1 MLVEVRDLTK
11 IYVTGKVEVGALQ
24 GIDLDIEQ
32 GEFVAIMGPSGS
44 GKTTFM
50 NIIGCLDR
58 ATAGTYMLSGQH
70 AEGLN
75 DDQLAEVRGQQ
86 IGFVFQTYNLLRQAT
101 ALQNVE
107 LPLQYARVRNR
118 RQRAMEALA
127 KLGLADRAH
136 HLPSELSGGEQQRV
150 AIARSLVNEPSLIL
164 ADEPTGNLDSR
175 TGAEVMDLFCQL
187 NQDGITMVLVTHDA
201 GVASY
206 ARRLVQFLDGKV
218 VSDEGVNGNGE
229 MESGWKP
236 DPREEGDA
244 EGGETD

>member
-11 IYVTGKVEVGALQ
+11 IYMTGKVEVGALQ
-24 GIDLDIEQ
+24 GIDLDIDE

-58 ATAGTYMLSGQH
+58 ATAGTYMLAGQR
-70 AEGLN
+70 AEALN
-75 DDQLAEVRGQQ
+75 DDQLAEVRGKQ
-86 IGFVFQTYNLLRQAT
+86 IGFVFQIYNLLRQAT

-107 LPLQYARVRNR
+107 LPLQYARVGNR
-118 RQRAMEALA
+118 RQRAMDALA

-175 TGAEVMDLFCQL
+175 TGAEVMELFGQL
-187 NQDGITMVLVTHDA
+187 NQDGITMIVVTHDA
-201 GVASY
+201 GVASH

-218 VSDEGVNGNGE
+218 VSDGAVKDN
-229 MESGWKP
+229 SK
-236 DPREEGDA
+236 A
-244 EGGETD
+244 EGEETN

>member
-11 IYVTGKVEVGALQ
+11 IYVTGNVEVGALQ
-24 GIDLDIEQ
+24 GIDLDIDE

-58 ATAGTYMLSGQH
+58 ATAGTYMLAGQR

-75 DDQLAEVRGQQ
+75 DDQLAEVRGKQ
-86 IGFVFQTYNLLRQAT
+86 IGFVFQVYNLLRQAT

-107 LPLQYARVRNR
+107 LPLQYARADNR
-118 RQRAMEALA
+118 RQRAMDALA

-175 TGAEVMDLFCQL
+175 TGAEVMELFGQL
-187 NQDGITMVLVTHDA
+187 NRDGITMILVTHDA
-201 GVASY
+201 GVASH

-218 VSDEGVNGNGE
+218 VSDGAVKD
-229 MESGWKP
+229 SSK
-236 DPREEGDA
+236 A
-244 EGGETD
+244 EGEED